1 VKLDQK
7 VTGIFPTG
15 AVAGRIETI
24 RMRLVGGI
32 SYVAMSRLH
41 GQIAEGPVEVAVAM
55 RKRWG
60 RR

>member
-32 SYVAMSRLH
+32 SYVAMGKLH
-41 GQIAEGPVEVAVAM
+41 AQIAEDPIEVAVAM
-55 RKRWG
+55 RKRRGW
-60 RR
+60 R